1 MTQYFSWRVAFL
13 VNVPLILGFL
23 ALVPVVAPREI
34 RPNSAPSGAAPSG
47 IAVFRLSG
55 ITLGI
60 MAVAVAAVLSG
71 VLPRLAC
78 LMLAAVV
85 LVWTVRADASSGNRL
100 FPAGMFRL
108 SSSVGPIYWIILL
121 MPLAQAVSG
130 VYLVLA
136 LQQIWGFRAASAGA
150 LGALMALSWSG
161 FAFLVVGLPKWRTRL
176 AQLGPVL
183 NTLGLLGLLLALRTE
198 QIAVVFAAQVMIG
211 AGFGLCWATLS
222 QTVMEGVAAED
233 RDRATAMLPTVLSA
247 GYAIGAAVAGLAANV
262 AGLPQALHAGHS
274 VTAPLS
280 WAYATAVLI
289 AAGAVLVPMLSRQA
303 AGLAEAAI
311 PRRRSSG

>member
-1 MTQYFSWRVAFL
+1 L
-13 VNVPLILGFL
+13 
-23 ALVPVVAPREI
+23 
-34 RPNSAPSGAAPSG
+34 
-47 IAVFRLSG
+47 G
-55 ITLGI
+55 ITVGI

-71 VLPRLAC
+71 TLPRLAC
-78 LMLAAVV
+78 LVLAAAV
-85 LVWTVRADASSGNRL
+85 LVWTVRADADSDSRL
-100 FPAGMFRL
+100 FPAGMFSL
-108 SSSVGPIYWIILL
+108 FNGVGPIYWIILL

-130 VYLVLA
+130 VYLVLG

-150 LGALMALSWSG
+150 IGALMALSWSG
-161 FAFLVVGLPKWRTRL
+161 FAFVVVGLPKWRNRL

-183 NTLGLLGLLLALRTE
+183 NTLGLFGLLLALRVE
-198 QIAVVFAAQVMIG
+198 SIVVVVAAQVMIG
-211 AGFGLCWATLS
+211 AAFGLCWATLS

-247 GYAIGAAVAGLAANV
+247 GYAIGAAVAGVAANA

-289 AAGAVLVPMLSRQA
+289 AGGAVLVPVLSRQA
-303 AGLAEAAI
+303 SGLGEAAI
-311 PRRRSSG
+311 ARRERSSR